1 MFHSAL
7 VDFDAPVLILG
18 PRPREPYAHTYGKI
32 MGLSPAV
39 VRLVLSSTAGPVRI
53 TVDTADADPEFPTID
68 DWETI
73 EEGTIES
80 VVAGLPP
87 LRLTGERI
95 HEFGFLEGLPLGLYR
110 IRAAVRGRDTDRT
123 DPEAFIQ
130 IWPVTEVEPTRLYKS
145 GDRVEVRDVYS
156 DDGYLPIPARP
167 GSVQHN
173 VAAGIRARSAT
184 DPTTVRRQWERIA
197 DWFSE
202 NGFPQALDVFAPG
215 AEQSEIDRVEA
226 QTGIVWPTELKDF
239 YSAQNGFAPGAWMQ
253 FLPQH
258 DMLNLDALL
267 AHHREAPA
275 VYELPDVPES
285 VPTLSDRAQ
294 PAGTPSGKS
303 LPDYITF
310 AERDGYELFCDTRQE
325 TLAGCVT
332 EYARENAD
340 DAGPQWTSISAMLA
354 DLAESLETGQPFAGG
369 WIPQLSDGAFAWQ
382 WIPQ

>member
-7 VDFDAPVLILG
+7 VDFDAPVLVLG
-18 PRPREPYAHTYGKI
+18 PRPREPYAHSYGKI

-53 TVDTADADPEFPTID
+53 TVETADAAAGFPIID

-95 HEFGFLEGLPLGLYR
+95 HEFGFLERLPLGLYR
-110 IRAAVRGRDTDRT
+110 IRAAVRGRDTERT

-130 IWPVTEVEPTRLYKS
+130 IWPVTDIEPTRLFKS

-156 DDGYLPIPARP
+156 DDGHVPIPSRP
-167 GSVQHN
+167 GSGQHN
-173 VAAGIRARSAT
+173 VAAGIRTRSAAEPT
-184 DPTTVRRQWERIA
+184 DVRRQWERIA
-197 DWFSE
+197 DWFSG
-202 NGFPQALDVFAPG
+202 NGFPQALDAFAPG

-226 QTGIVWPTELKDF
+226 QTGIVWPTELKDL
-239 YSAQNGFAPGAWMQ
+239 YSVQNGFAPGAWMQ

-267 AHHREAPA
+267 THHREAPA
-275 VYELPDVPES
+275 VYELPDVAES
-285 VPTLSDRAQ
+285 VPSLSDRAQ
-294 PAGTPSGKS
+294 PAGTPSGKF

-310 AERDGYELFCDTRQE
+310 ADRDGYELFCDTRQGP
-325 TLAGCVT
+325 LAGCVT

-340 DAGPQWTSISAMLA
+340 DAGPEWTSIGAMLA
-354 DLAESLETGQPFAGG
+354 DLAESLETGQPFADG

-382 WIPQ
+382 WTPQ